1 MNMKY
6 FKYKHLFTLIGGLL
20 ILLTSCTKDLTD
32 VTIVYENNFNNGDPK
47 GIVTAGW
54 LSDFAFGVF
63 PFNKITNYKNLKMLG
78 VFNNTR
84 IELDVDKL
92 PEHSVLKVEFDL
104 YLHDSWKNDLWM
116 LSIDGNNRLLTG
128 FSNISSIQQ
137 AYPNWLNSGPTFP
150 AGNQAQEIYLPG
162 LCSLKDNKTGTS
174 KYKIVHSLLH
184 SAKTVKIT
192 MSDAGGNK
200 NDTCARSWAI
210 DNLKVVALKN

>member
-1 MNMKY
+1 MKY
-6 FKYKHLFTLIGGLL
+6 FKYKHLFPLIGG
-20 ILLTSCTKDLTD
+20 ILMVLSSCTKDLTD
-32 VTIVYENNFNNGDPK
+32 VTVVYENNFNNSDPK

-54 LSDFAFGVF
+54 LSDFAFGIF

-92 PEHSVLKVEFDL
+92 PEHTIIKVEFDL
-104 YLHDSWKNDLWM
+104 YLHDNWKNDLWI
-116 LSIDGNNRLLTG
+116 LNIDGHNRLLTG
-128 FSNISSIQQ
+128 FSNNSNIQQ
-137 AYPNWLNSGPTFP
+137 AYTNWLHSGPTYP

-162 LCSLKDNKTGTS
+162 VCSLKDDKKGTS
-174 KYKIVHSLLH
+174 KYKIVHSLQH
-184 SAKTVKIT
+184 TTKTIKIT

-210 DNLKVVALKN
+210 DNLKISALKN